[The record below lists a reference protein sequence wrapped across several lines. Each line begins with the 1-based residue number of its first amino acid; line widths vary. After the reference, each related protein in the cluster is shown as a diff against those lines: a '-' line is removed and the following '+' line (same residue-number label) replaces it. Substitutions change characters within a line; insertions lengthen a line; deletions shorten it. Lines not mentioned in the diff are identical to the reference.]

1 MRELQNFMCTR
12 TRTIHPTHPAAALP
26 YSHLISH
33 FVQEFKRKHKKDTSS
48 NLYALHRLWTACE
61 HAKRTLS
68 SATQTSIEIDSL
80 FEGIDFYTSLTHAR
94 FKELCM
100 DLFRS
105 MLESVEKVL
114 RDSKID
120 KANVHEIVL
129 IGGSTHILRIVK
141 LMSDFFNSKEPNKSI
156 NPDKAVAY
164 GAAILSGDVSKK
176 TQDLLLPDVA
186 PLLLGIE
193 TAGIP
198 PTPHGVPQIEV
209 TFDIDT
215 NGILNISASDK
226 TTGKSNRITI
236 TNDKGHLSAEEIKC
250 MVSEAEKY
258 KAEDEAATAH
268 IQAKNGLESY
278 AYNLC
283 NSITNKSKS
292 GVRTS
297 AFGSIQLMLTSSGPS
312 FAGPLLRI
320 SGPSALLSQLSMGIQ
335 GLWEVSR
342 ITLIMTG
349 ADVLCSES
357 AHLPT
362 TEHSK
367 NLRYQ
372 N

>member
-1 MRELQNFMCTR
+1 LFNSSG
-12 TRTIHPTHPAAALP
+12 ADNVL
-26 YSHLISH
+26 
-33 FVQEFKRKHKKDTSS
+33 DTSS
-48 NLYALHRLWTACE
+48 NLYALHHLWTACE

-80 FEGIDFYTSLTHAR
+80 FEGIDFYTSLTRAH

-105 MLESVEKVL
+105 MLEPVEKVL

-120 KANVHEIVL
+120 KANIHEIVL
-129 IGGSTHILRIVK
+129 IGGFTRIPRIVK

-156 NPDKAVAY
+156 NPDEAVAY
-164 GAAILSGDVSKK
+164 GAAILSGDISEK

-198 PTPHGVPQIEV
+198 PAPRGVPQIEV

-215 NGILNISASDK
+215 NGILNVSASDK

-258 KAEDEAATAH
+258 KGT
-268 IQAKNGLESY
+268 
-278 AYNLC
+278 
-283 NSITNKSKS
+283 
-292 GVRTS
+292 
-297 AFGSIQLMLTSSGPS
+297 FQLFYTIYM
-312 FAGPLLRI
+312 
-320 SGPSALLSQLSMGIQ
+320 
-335 GLWEVSR
+335 
-342 ITLIMTG
+342 
-349 ADVLCSES
+349 
-357 AHLPT
+357 H
-362 TEHSK
+362 K
-367 NLRYQ
+367 Y
-372 N
+372 